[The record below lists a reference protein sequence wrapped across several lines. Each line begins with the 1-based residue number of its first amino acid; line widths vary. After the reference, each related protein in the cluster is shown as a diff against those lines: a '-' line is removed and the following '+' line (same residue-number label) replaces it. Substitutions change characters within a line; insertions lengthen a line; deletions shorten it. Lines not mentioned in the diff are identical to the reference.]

1 MNSITLLQQIF
12 EVCIIPL
19 LGVLTAFAVAY
30 IKAKMNELS
39 AAAGNATEQKY
50 LKMISETITKCVIAT
65 NQTYVDSLK
74 NKNAF
79 NKEAQK
85 EAFELTYNAVL
96 DILSDDA
103 KDYIAEAFGDA
114 EIYLTTLIEEAVNKN
129 KL

>member
-50 LKMISETITKCVIAT
+50 LKMI
-65 NQTYVDSLK
+65 
-74 NKNAF
+74 
-79 NKEAQK
+79 
-85 EAFELTYNAVL
+85 
-96 DILSDDA
+96 
-103 KDYIAEAFGDA
+103 
-114 EIYLTTLIEEAVNKN
+114 
-129 KL
+129 

>member
-74 NKNAF
+74 NKDAF
-79 NKEAQK
+79 SKEAQK

>member
-19 LGVLTAFAVAY
+19 IGVLTAFVVAY
-30 IKAKMNELS
+30 ITAKMNELS
-39 AAAGNATEQKY
+39 ASAGNATEQKY

-74 NKNAF
+74 NKDAF
-79 NKEAQK
+79 SKEAQK

>member
-74 NKNAF
+74 NKDAF
-79 NKEAQK
+79 SKEAQK

-103 KDYIAEAFGDA
+103 KDYIAEDFGDA
-114 EIYLTTLIEEAVNKN
+114 ETYLTTLIEEAVNKN